1 MRIHFKH
8 ECIEFYFDCRCQSY
22 PNVPPNWELVKPPG
36 ECCYGCQLGTIIGT
50 DMTCSYGGKEYK
62 QDETWT
68 DGCKFSCVCNDAI
81 NGQYQCKKLCPKWD
95 LPDVCYWNPA
105 PPGKCC
111 SQPECPPPY
120 VITGYPDN

>member
-50 DMTCSYGGKEYK
+50 DSEFPL
-62 QDETWT
+62 QDM
-68 DGCKFSCVCNDAI
+68 
-81 NGQYQCKKLCPKWD
+81 
-95 LPDVCYWNPA
+95 
-105 PPGKCC
+105 
-111 SQPECPPPY
+111 
-120 VITGYPDN
+120 